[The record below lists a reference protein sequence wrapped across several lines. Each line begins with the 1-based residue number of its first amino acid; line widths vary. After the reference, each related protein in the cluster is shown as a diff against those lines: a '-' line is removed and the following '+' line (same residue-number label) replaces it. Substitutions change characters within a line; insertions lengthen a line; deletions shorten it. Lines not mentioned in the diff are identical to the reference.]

1 MTSKSD
7 YFPHDDHPS
16 SYEDRAVGLMESS
29 NSDLACLGEITE
41 EVWGSTAEVDQEA
54 WEHVRKS
61 DDIFLDLR
69 LLRALEISMSE
80 CCRFR
85 FALYRNPSAEPI
97 AIAVLSTFTID
108 IGVLADDDW
117 SRRILKWLRNVS
129 SALVEHRIMFCG
141 LPLSACQSSL
151 RFADGIDTAPV
162 LEKLHET
169 LSRYA
174 KQDKARII
182 VLKEFSDEELPA
194 LKPLES
200 LGYRKADSLPT
211 NLVHLHSNTFDGY
224 LHDVGKKRRAT
235 IKRSMKKLSA
245 RGIEFVTTSDL
256 DTIKRLFTP
265 EVYQMY
271 EAVLRRSKTRLEH
284 LTPNFF
290 IEMARQL
297 PDCCEFTFAM
307 DGPKV
312 VAFYISLWAG
322 HEYRWLYMGYDESIN
337 EDVHLYF
344 NLSFRAIDDAIRH
357 KTSFAEIGQN
367 SDYVKRTKLG
377 ATQSRRSFYVRGAR
391 RSTDWVIGKLFNSLF
406 PRRPL
411 YIETKEGQMAE
422 EGDE

>member
-1 MTSKSD
+1 MIANSQFAVAEPTSS
-7 YFPHDDHPS
+7 FH
-16 SYEDRAVGLMESS
+16 ERQVGMLVESEADVVCPQEIME
-29 NSDLACLGEITE
+29 EI
-41 EVWGSTAEVDQEA
+41 WDSIAAVDQDA
-54 WEHVRKS
+54 WEHVRHPE
-61 DDIFLDLR
+61 DIFLDLR
-69 LLRALEISMSE
+69 LLRALEISMSN

-85 FALYRNPSAEPI
+85 FALYRNSSGEPV

-108 IGVLADDDW
+108 IGVLADDGW
-117 SRRILKWLRNVS
+117 SRWILKRLRSVS
-129 SALVEHRIMFCG
+129 KAIVEHRILFCG

-151 RFADGIDTAPV
+151 RMAEGIDTAPV
-162 LEKLHET
+162 LEKLHQT
-169 LSRYA
+169 LTKFA
-174 KQDKARII
+174 KQDKARIV
-182 VLKEFSDEELPA
+182 VLKEFSDEELVA
-194 LKPLES
+194 LKPLEN

-211 NLVHLHSNTFDGY
+211 NLVHLQSNTFDGY
-224 LHDVGKKRRAT
+224 LQDVGKKRRAT
-235 IKRSMKKLSA
+235 IKRSMKKLTA

-271 EAVLRRSKTRLEH
+271 EAVLRRSKTRLEY
-284 LTPNFF
+284 LTPDFF

-297 PDCCEFTFAM
+297 QGSCEFTFAM

-312 VAFYISLWAG
+312 VAFYISLWSG
-322 HEYRWLYMGYDESIN
+322 YEYRWLYMGYDESLN
-337 EDVHLYF
+337 DETHLYF

-377 ATQSRRSFYVRGAR
+377 ATQSRRSFYVRGVH

-411 YIETKEGQMAE
+411 YIETKEGQMADESE
-422 EGDE
+422 E

>member
-1 MTSKSD
+1 MTKS
-7 YFPHDDHPS
+7 PHFMSRYHHS
-16 SYEDRAVGLMESS
+16 SAFGERAVALMDR
-29 NSDLACLGEITE
+29 SDGEIACLGDVTE
-41 EVWGSTAEVDQEA
+41 EIWDSVAEVDQEA
-54 WEHVRKS
+54 WEHVRKP
-61 DDIFLDLR
+61 DDLFLDLR

-80 CCRFR
+80 CSRFR
-85 FALYRNPSAEPI
+85 FVLYRSPSAEPI
-97 AIAVLSTFTID
+97 AIAVLSTFEID

-117 SRRILKWLRNVS
+117 SRWILKCLRSVS
-129 SALVEHRIMFCG
+129 TALVEHRILFCG

-162 LEKLHET
+162 LEQLHRT
-169 LSRYA
+169 LTHFA
-174 KQDKARII
+174 KKDKARVV
-182 VLKEFSDEELPA
+182 VLKEFADEELPA
-194 LKPLES
+194 LKPLERM
-200 LGYRKADSLPT
+200 GYRKADSLPT
-211 NLVHLHSNTFDGY
+211 NLVHLQSTSFEGY

-245 RGIEFVTTSDL
+245 GGIEFVTTSDL

-271 EAVLRRSKTRLEH
+271 ESVLRRSKTRLEH

-337 EDVHLYF
+337 DDVHLYF
-344 NLSFRAIDDAIRH
+344 NLSFRAIEDAIRH
-357 KTSFAEIGQN
+357 DTSFAEIGQN

-377 ATQSRRSFYVRGAR
+377 AVQSRRSFYIRGVR
-391 RSTDWVIGKLFNSLF
+391 RSTDWVIGKLFNQLF

-411 YIETKEGQMAE
+411 YIETKEGQAADDS
-422 EGDE
+422 DE